1 MELKD
6 LKVRDCFFKVKRIKG
21 IAHFGTYNEYLDK
34 DDATMYSKMS
44 YKQLAQIATRHRQR
58 EVKKDKGGRPGDM
71 AKNFIFSLPEKME
84 KVVDRDDEKQMA
96 DFVKTIIDAFLYSIQ
111 TNNPQINTK
120 WLREHLTVSLHKDT
134 KHTHIHVLAP
144 TLVSNSGLL
153 NNDYTLIDYGKRNIS
168 YHSRKAIHN
177 WCRKIIGEQP
187 ITPEQFIELAKLESK
202 SRNKARW
209 KTYKERMREATIEL
223 EEAKIEYQRGTAE
236 YEAQSQRLRNQ
247 YKEIEEH
254 NEKWIRKIFNI
265 LAKIEA
271 IADNPQTT
279 YKEIANKFEY
289 LDAQIDKTKDD
300 KLKETIATEV
310 KKVKAKIL
318 NHSPKM

>member
-6 LKVRDCFFKVKRIKG
+6 LNVRDCFFKVKRIKG

-58 EVKKDKGGRPGDM
+58 EVKKEKGGRPGDM
-71 AKNFIFSLPEKME
+71 AKNFIFSLPEQME
-84 KVVDRDDEKQMA
+84 KVIDRNNKKQMT
-96 DFVKTIIDAFLYSIQ
+96 DFVKTVLDAFIGSTQ
-111 TNNPQINTK
+111 DKNPQINAK
-120 WLREHLTVSLHKDT
+120 WLREHLTVSLHTDT
-134 KHTHIHVLAP
+134 KHTHFHVLAP

-177 WCRKIIGEQP
+177 WCRKVIGEQP
-187 ITPEQFIELAKLESK
+187 ITPEQFIELAKVESK
-202 SRNKARW
+202 SRSKATW

-236 YEAQSQRLRNQ
+236 YEAQSERLRNQ
-247 YKEIEEH
+247 YKEIEES

-265 LAKIEA
+265 LAKVEK
-271 IADNPQTT
+271 IAEDPKTT
-279 YKEIANKFEY
+279 YTEIERKFNY
-289 LDAQIDKTKDD
+289 LEEQIQKTEDE
-300 KLKETIATEV
+300 KLKETMTTEV
-310 KKVKAKIL
+310 KKVKSKIL